1 MPRAPAKQPH
11 QRFSKI
17 HTTKAT
23 IATRL
28 TFGEIGLPSAW
39 PFGNN
44 SYAVQ
49 PVCQS
54 GFVNWEEPPDES
66 AKAINMPHSSNP
78 TNRRYALELKHTRV
92 LRPCPRAELACL
104 TGISLGNL
112 HEVSPNRSII
122 VLVTDWEQSKA
133 IEKAAKELA
142 PLPIGMLNIEVG
154 SYSILW
160 IGFAFRQREA
170 WNLSPQKR
178 PRRDCKLNCRSTE

>member
-1 MPRAPAKQPH
+1 
-11 QRFSKI
+11 
-17 HTTKAT
+17 
-23 IATRL
+23 
-28 TFGEIGLPSAW
+28 
-39 PFGNN
+39 
-44 SYAVQ
+44 
-49 PVCQS
+49 
-54 GFVNWEEPPDES
+54 
-66 AKAINMPHSSNP
+66 MPHSSNP
-78 TNRRYALELKHTRV
+78 TNRRYALELKHTLESFV
-92 LRPCPRAELACL
+92 HAHRAELACL

-112 HEVSPNRSII
+112 HEASPNRSII

-142 PLPIGMLNIEVG
+142 PLPIGMLNIEVR